1 MKKYL
6 IGALALSLLL
16 PLSGCMNENTTPPQ
30 KQEETKQTPAKKG
43 PGVLYLPS
51 EDGTGVLP
59 KTLTLTHETTDA
71 AQILTALIAADRAA
85 PYPLFPENLTVRSV
99 SIKDSIATVDFS
111 KELKNLAAGQTTET
125 LFITSV
131 VNTLT
136 EDPAITGVRFTIEGT
151 PIQKLSGHY
160 DMTQIFKRT
169 VKS

>member
-16 PLSGCMNENTTPPQ
+16 PLSGCMNEKTTPPPQ

-43 PGVLYLPS
+43 PVVLYLPS

-59 KTLTLTHETTDA
+59 KTMTLTYETTDA

-99 SIKDSIATVDFS
+99 TIKDGIATVDFS

-136 EDPAITGVRFTIEGT
+136 ETPVITGVRFTIEGDS
-151 PIQKLSGHY
+151 IQKLSGHY
-160 DMTQIFKRT
+160 DMTQVFK
-169 VKS
+169 KQK